1 MIAVNETKK
10 LLNKDVPL
18 RKPVEWTD
26 ELNKMKTQPRLDE
39 TSQELLSALN
49 EFRNLHAKIID
60 EPVSEILTFLDMLTL
75 VKERPNT
82 ETKITDLIKRTHKAV
97 PESIQTWKK
106 LLTRIL
112 KEGAHFWN
120 TLKLKRECHVCQG
133 KHDYLHMAWGC
144 IDHYSQDAVNR
155 FMMQSKNQVFRE
167 KEYNRRLKNWQS
179 KYGDIPCP
187 YLKKPTN

>member
-1 MIAVNETKK
+1 MKQLYYQLVGQLQILSCPVYQPTIMIAVNETKN

-82 ETKITDLIKRTHKAV
+82 EAKVTDLIKRTHKAV

-106 LLTRIL
+106 PLTRIL
-112 KEGAHFWN
+112 RKEHTSG
-120 TLKLKRECHVCQG
+120 TL
-133 KHDYLHMAWGC
+133 
-144 IDHYSQDAVNR
+144 
-155 FMMQSKNQVFRE
+155 
-167 KEYNRRLKNWQS
+167 
-179 KYGDIPCP
+179 
-187 YLKKPTN
+187 